1 VEKKQGDV
9 VALKKLPSSGGN
21 TLVFREPM
29 LHHNLSHPNILELKG
44 SNNHLPVVIRGRVM
58 WFADRVV
65 CVRRASCVV
74 SLARH
79 NAG

>member
-1 VEKKQGDV
+1 VWRAVEKKQGDV

-29 LHHNLSHPNILELKG
+29 LHHSLSHPNILELKG
-44 SNNHLPVVIRGRVM
+44 NNKHLAGVFYGRVL

-65 CVRRASCVV
+65 S
-74 SLARH
+74 
-79 NAG
+79 